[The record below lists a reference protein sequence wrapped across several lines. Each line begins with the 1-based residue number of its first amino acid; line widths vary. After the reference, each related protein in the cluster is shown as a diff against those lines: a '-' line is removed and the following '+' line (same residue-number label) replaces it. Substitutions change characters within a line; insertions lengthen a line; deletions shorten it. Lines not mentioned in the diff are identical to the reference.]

1 MTAMG
6 KCRLDHVVGADD
18 VVAGVDSRIAVITDD
33 MIGTGEKLSL
43 AVAACRKGGARK
55 VFAAPTHGLFLAGSE
70 AMVTN
75 PDLDGIVVADTVPPF
90 RLWSAAAR
98 QKVTVVDST
107 RLAAE
112 AIDWFK
118 G

>member
-1 MTAMG
+1 
-6 KCRLDHVVGADD
+6 
-18 VVAGVDSRIAVITDD
+18 
-33 MIGTGEKLSL
+33 MIGTGETLSL

-70 AMVTN
+70 AVVAN

-90 RLWSAAAR
+90 RLCSAVAR
-98 QKVTVVDST
+98 QKLTEVDST
-107 RLAAE
+107 GLPAE
-112 AIDWFK
+112 TIDWFK

>member
-33 MIGTGEKLSL
+33 MIGTGETLSH

-55 VFAAPTHGLFLAGSE
+55 VFAAATHGLFLAGAE
-70 AMVTN
+70 ALLVDPN
-75 PDLDGIVVADTVPPF
+75 LDGVVVADTVPPF
-90 RLWSAAAR
+90 RLCSAAGR
-98 QKVTVVDST
+98 QKLTVMDST
-107 RLAAE
+107 GLAAE
-112 AIDWFK
+112 AIDRFK